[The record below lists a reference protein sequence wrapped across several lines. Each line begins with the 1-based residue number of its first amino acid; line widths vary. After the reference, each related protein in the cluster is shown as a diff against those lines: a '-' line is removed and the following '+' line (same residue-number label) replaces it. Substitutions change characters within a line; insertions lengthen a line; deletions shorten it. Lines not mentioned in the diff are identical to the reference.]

1 MICVNCGGI
10 PSQLVESTLFGHE
23 RGAFTGAHRQ
33 ARGVFESANNGTVL
47 LDEIGELPMPAQA
60 ALLRVLETRRFTRV
74 GSNKELEVD
83 VRVLAATNQG
93 LENMCQVGTFRK
105 DLLYR
110 LNTMTIEI
118 PPLRKRPEDIGQL
131 VIHFIELANQA
142 NNCNITHIDKA
153 AMEMLM
159 AYSWPGNVRE
169 LKNTIERAVV
179 IGEHKIIT
187 VADLAERICTKD
199 PVTPLNPSPGNK
211 RPTAGIM
218 MSGDEINLKSELRQ
232 YETELIL
239 SALNIVDW
247 DRGEAAKNL
256 GLPIRTLS
264 HKMQSLGIKR

>member
-1 MICVNCGGI
+1 
-10 PSQLVESTLFGHE
+10 
-23 RGAFTGAHRQ
+23 
-33 ARGVFESANNGTVL
+33 
-47 LDEIGELPMPAQA
+47 
-60 ALLRVLETRRFTRV
+60 
-74 GSNKELEVD
+74 
-83 VRVLAATNQG
+83 
-93 LENMCQVGTFRK
+93 MCQVGTFRK

-118 PPLRKRPEDIGQL
+118 PLLKERPEDIGEL
-131 VIHFIELANQA
+131 VIHFIEQANKA

-169 LKNTIERAVV
+169 LRNTIERAVV
-179 IGEHKIIT
+179 IGEHNIIT
-187 VADLAERICTKD
+187 VEDLAERIRTKD
-199 PVTPLNPSPGNK
+199 PVTPPNPSPGNK
-211 RPTAGIM
+211 RASAGNM
-218 MSGDEINLKSELRQ
+218 MSDDEINLKSELRQ

-247 DRGEAAKNL
+247 DRGEAAKKL